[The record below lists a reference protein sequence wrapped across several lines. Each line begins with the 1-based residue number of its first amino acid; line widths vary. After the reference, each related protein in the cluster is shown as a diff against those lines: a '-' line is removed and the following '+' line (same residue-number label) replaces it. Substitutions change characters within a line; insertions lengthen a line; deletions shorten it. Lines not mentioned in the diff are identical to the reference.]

1 MTRNFKLIE
10 PNMGS
15 IYTGKSPKQAAQK
28 AFTQLRKKS
37 NSNKKIKFSIKETTQ
52 DSKKKVYTY
61 EGSRN
66 KLDTPQIVQYGSGKN
81 AKSVEYSHRDIIYR
95 IYE

>member
-1 MTRNFKLIE
+1 MTINFKLIE

-15 IYTGKSPKQAAQK
+15 IYTGKAPKQAAQK
-28 AFTQLRKKS
+28 AFTQLRKKA
-37 NSNKKIKFSIKETTQ
+37 NSNKQITFSIKETTQ

-81 AKSVEYSHRDIIYR
+81 AKSVEYSYKDIIYR
-95 IYE
+95 VYE

>member
-15 IYTGKSPKQAAQK
+15 IYTGKAPKQAAQK
-28 AFTQLRKKS
+28 AFTQLRKKA
-37 NSNKKIKFSIKETTQ
+37 NFNKQITFSIKETTQ

-81 AKSVEYSHRDIIYR
+81 AKSVEYSYKDIIYR
-95 IYE
+95 VYE